1 MIVCELVIFFSER
14 TSCIIIGGG
23 FRNGFTS
30 STFEVL
36 TGDLGT
42 KQLPNLPEDISGS
55 LMVKH
60 NGHILLCGGL
70 KQCLKLDHGTWREH
84 STLNRERIMHSVVTT
99 QHTTFIFG
107 GFNSRNTYEYLPKE
121 SNTWLIGKTV
131 IPGGYYS
138 GCAIAV
144 KSEQEIWLI
153 GGFGIEYG
161 TEKRILS
168 FNINDHT
175 FQELPFRLNVRRVGS
190 RCAYIP
196 NTNKIIVTGG
206 CNLTSIQ
213 RKSTESTEIIDTDRR
228 VSIIAS
234 PMNDKRFGHGIGIIT
249 FNGKETLAVFGGR
262 EKSYKWLDSAELY
275 NTKTGKW
282 EPTDIKLK
290 GPKGNFGFLTMK
302 LSEAI
307 SNF

>member
-1 MIVCELVIFFSER
+1 MIVIVSELVIFFSEK
-14 TSCIIIGGG
+14 TFCIIVGGG
-23 FRNGFTS
+23 YGNGNIY
-30 STFEVL
+30 STLEVL
-36 TGDLGT
+36 TGDLGRL
-42 KQLPNLPEDISGS
+42 QLPNLPEDISGS
-55 LMVKH
+55 SMVKH
-60 NGHILLCGGL
+60 NGNILVCGGL
-70 KQCLKLDHGTWREH
+70 RNPKQCLKLDHGNWKEH
-84 STLNRERIMHSVVTT
+84 STLNDTRIMHSVVTT
-99 QHTTFIFG
+99 KHTTFIFG
-107 GFNSRNTYEYLPKE
+107 GFYSSRTYEYLQKE
-121 SNTWLIGKTV
+121 SNTWLTGNNK
-131 IPGGYYS
+131 IPGGFSS

-153 GGFGIEYG
+153 GGFG

-175 FQELPFRLNVRRVGS
+175 FQELPFRLNVRRVSS

-196 NTNKIIVTGG
+196 NTNKVIVTGG

-213 RKSTESTEIIDTDRR
+213 QKSTEIIDTDRR

-234 PMNDKRFGHGIGIIT
+234 PMNVKRFGHGIGIIT

-282 EPTDIKLK
+282 EQTDIKLNGAK
-290 GPKGNFGFLTMK
+290 GHFGFLTVK

>member
-1 MIVCELVIFFSER
+1 MIIFFSEK
-14 TSCIIIGGG
+14 TLCIIIGGG
-23 FRNGFTS
+23 YGNGSTS

-42 KQLPNLPEDISGS
+42 KQLPNLPEGTIGS
-55 LMVKH
+55 SMVKYKG
-60 NGHILLCGGL
+60 NIILLFGGYKNS
-70 KQCLKLDHGTWREH
+70 KQCLQLDHGTWKEH
-84 STLNRERIMHSVVTT
+84 STLNEDRIMHSVVTT
-99 QHTTFIFG
+99 KHTTFIFG
-107 GFNSRNTYEYLPKE
+107 GFNSSRTYEYLQKE
-121 SNTWLIGKTV
+121 SNTWLTGNNK